1 MNKTVPEA
9 WKKQVINLDHQYKL
23 VKLNEEQYL
32 EKEMK
37 KTTQKIIIWEKRYR
51 DSIKRLKRINT
62 EKIKMV

>member
-9 WKKQVINLDHQYKL
+9 WKKQVINPDHQYKL